1 MWYKWSAIQNIHTAG
16 FNSSCTHKYILKN
29 QETPV
34 EKNITRR
41 KMHGKNE
48 YLVLYTHNTGS
59 SIWIEPIL
67 DYCGFIS
74 LIMSEWVFMRLLF
87 ISDYKHPKNESTCS
101 IVKKKPQYLSRL
113 IHYYGQ
119 SILITLYFI
128 GIPDF
133 QNFSLL
139 SCWNT

>member
-1 MWYKWSAIQNIHTAG
+1 MIYHFKYTQQALIRHAHTR
-16 FNSSCTHKYILKN
+16 ILKN

-67 DYCGFIS
+67 DNYCGF
-74 LIMSEWVFMRLLF
+74 F
-87 ISDYKHPKNESTCS
+87 I
-101 IVKKKPQYLSRL
+101 L
-113 IHYYGQ
+113 
-119 SILITLYFI
+119 
-128 GIPDF
+128 
-133 QNFSLL
+133 
-139 SCWNT
+139 